1 MKTRITKI
9 FIAFFITGCLLNN
22 SSIAQTQKLAQ
33 TGMKFLN
40 VSTDARNAGMAGA
53 ITSLYSGSSAMFYNP
68 ASMAEIDKIADVT
81 LSQTN
86 WIADIN
92 YIAASVAVQP
102 FDTYMGVFGVSVV
115 AVDYG
120 EFQQTIRSDNEKGFI
135 DIGTYSP
142 SAIAIG
148 VGYARSLSEKFSI
161 GGNIK
166 YVRQSLI
173 GDGVVGLLD
182 AGAYETEKFE
192 ESVFAFDFGLIY
204 QTGYKS
210 LNLGMSVRN
219 FSEEIKYIEDGFQ
232 LPIIFQL
239 GMSMNLFD
247 LLEYDPN
254 EHSFLFSVDASH
266 PRDYEE
272 QIFIGGEY
280 TFINTFSIRSGYN
293 FPRDDGGFSAGIG
306 LKHELQGILVSVDY
320 AYSEWSI
327 FKDVHRFSI
336 RFGY

>member
-1 MKTRITKI
+1 MKTKITQ
-9 FIAFFITGCLLNN
+9 FFITALLAACLLNTGVF
-22 SSIAQTQKLAQ
+22 SQTQKLAQ

-40 VSTDARNAGMAGA
+40 VSTDARNAGMANA
-53 ITSLYSGSSAMFYNP
+53 ITSTFGGSSAMFYNP
-68 ASMAEIDKIADVT
+68 AAMAEIDKFADVT

-92 YIAASVAVQP
+92 YIAASAAFQP

-120 EFQQTIRSDNEKGFI
+120 EFQQTIRANNDKGFI
-135 DIGTYSP
+135 DVKTYSP

-148 VGYARSLSEKFSI
+148 IGYARSLSEKFSV

-173 GDGVVGLLD
+173 GDGIIGLLD
-182 AGAYETEKFE
+182 GGLYDTKKFE

-204 QTGYKS
+204 KTGFKS

-219 FSEEIKYIEDGFQ
+219 FSEEIKYVEDGFQ

-239 GMSMNLFD
+239 GMSMNLLD
-247 LLEYDPN
+247 LMEYDPN
-254 EHSFLFSVDASH
+254 VHSLLFSVDASH
-266 PRDYEE
+266 PRDFQE
-272 QIFIGGEY
+272 QVFLGGEY
-280 TFINTFSIRSGYN
+280 TYLNSFSFRTGYN
-293 FPRDDGGFSAGIG
+293 FPRDDGGFTAGMG
-306 LKHELQGILVSVDY
+306 LKHEVQGMHVSVDY
-320 AYSEWSI
+320 AYAPWDI
-327 FKDVHRFSI
+327 FDDVHRFSI

>member
-1 MKTRITKI
+1 MKTNITQ
-9 FIAFFITGCLLNN
+9 FFITSFLALFFVNV
-22 SSIAQTQKLAQ
+22 SVFSQTQKLAQ

-40 VSTDARNAGMAGA
+40 VSTDARNAGMGNA
-53 ITSLYSGSSAMFYNP
+53 ITSLYGGSSAMFYNP
-68 ASMAEIDKIADVT
+68 AAMAEIDKVADVT

-92 YIAASVAVQP
+92 YIAASVAFQP
-102 FDTYMGVFGVSVV
+102 FDSYMGVFGVSVV

-120 EFQQTIRSDNEKGFI
+120 DFQQTIRSDNEKGFI

-142 SAIAIG
+142 SAISIG
-148 VGYARSLSEKFSI
+148 LGYARSLSEKFSI

-173 GDGVVGLLD
+173 GNGVIGLLD
-182 AGAYETEKFE
+182 GGAYDTKKFE

-204 QTGYKS
+204 KTGFRS

-219 FSEEIKYIEDGFQ
+219 FSEEIKYVEDGFQ

-239 GMSMNLFD
+239 GMSMNLLD
-247 LLEYDPN
+247 LLDYDPK
-254 EHSFLFSVDASH
+254 EHSFLFSIDASH

-280 TFINTFSIRSGYN
+280 TFINSFSARIGYN
-293 FPRDDGGFSAGIG
+293 FPRDDGGLSAGVG
-306 LKHELQGILVSVDY
+306 LKHEVQGLLVSVDY
-320 AYSEWSI
+320 AYAPWDI
-327 FKDVHRFSI
+327 FDDVHRFSI